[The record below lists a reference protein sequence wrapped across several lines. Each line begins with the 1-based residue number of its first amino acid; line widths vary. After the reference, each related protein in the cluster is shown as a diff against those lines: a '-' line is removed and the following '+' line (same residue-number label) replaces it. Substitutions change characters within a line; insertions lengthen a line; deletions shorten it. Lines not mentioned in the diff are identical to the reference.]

1 MPAYGWL
8 LDPKRCIECR
18 ACEVACKQWNGVPT
32 GIQVR
37 YRQVQV
43 REYGSFPDVQ
53 VQALSLACNHCDNP
67 LCMKACPVKAI
78 WRRDEDGAV
87 LIDQERCV
95 GCRFCERFCPYDAPQ
110 FNRQLKKMQKCTM
123 CYDRI
128 AMGLAPAC
136 AAICPTGALR
146 WGDWDQI
153 GKLGVNQVQG
163 FNTPST
169 TRPRI
174 RFIAEGWRRAS
185 AVTFRSGVLAAEVRP
200 DQGMREEVRH
210 GA

>member
-18 ACEVACKQWNGVPT
+18 ACEVACKQWNGVST
-32 GIQVR
+32 DINVR
-37 YRQVQV
+37 YRRVHV
-43 REYGSFPDVQ
+43 IEYGQFPDVR

-67 LCMKACPVKAI
+67 LCLKACPVKAI

-95 GCRFCERFCPYDAPQ
+95 GCRFCEQFCPYDAPQ
-110 FNRQLKKMQKCTM
+110 FNMQLRKMQKCTM

-128 AMGLAPAC
+128 AIGFEPAC
-136 AAICPTGALR
+136 SSVCPTGALR
-146 WGDWDQI
+146 WGEWDQI
-153 GKLGVNQVQG
+153 RGQGVSQVPG
-163 FNTPST
+163 FKSPST

-174 RFIAEGWRRAS
+174 RFVAEGWKQAKGSQPQPVVAAAARP
-185 AVTFRSGVLAAEVRP
+185 GVSV
-200 DQGMREEVRH
+200 
-210 GA
+210 

>member
-18 ACEVACKQWNGVPT
+18 ACEVACKQWNGLPT
-32 GIQVR
+32 GINVR
-37 YRQVQV
+37 YRRVELQ
-43 REYGSFPDVQ
+43 EYGKFPEVR

-67 LCMKACPVKAI
+67 LCLKACPVKAI

-95 GCRFCERFCPYDAPQ
+95 GCRFCEQFCPYDAPQ
-110 FNRQLKKMQKCTM
+110 FNVQLRKMQKCTM

-128 AMGLAPAC
+128 AMGLEPAC
-136 AAICPTGALR
+136 SATCPTGALK
-146 WGDWDQI
+146 WGEWERI
-153 GKLGVNQVQG
+153 RNLGVAQIEG
-163 FNTPST
+163 FKSPST

-174 RFIAEGWRRAS
+174 RFVAGGWRQARNGLRPPAGE
-185 AVTFRSGVLAAEVRP
+185 ATTRRGVNV
-200 DQGMREEVRH
+200 
-210 GA
+210 